1 MASVSTPR
9 ADTGAIR
16 AGDLV
21 VATGQ
26 DADPAS
32 NTTSPARFDACPT
45 WLELA
50 VRHLSDAQ
58 VARDARI
65 AAWGNADQHSRT
77 GALEWEFEAS
87 MQATMASGIAVDA
100 FYAMVQT
107 RVPPPQSLIDE
118 WRAKQT
124 PRYIQISEVLRRAF
138 SLEPK
143 PVSSLRQALAEIFRF
158 RDLAIDPSGKMD
170 AQILHPELGV
180 GVEWRFAYF
189 RYQNALLIVK
199 ATLQLIAELVA
210 SGYVKDADL
219 QKYLDA
225 LRARVEPLRNANA
238 LRTQTQDRALSTKW
252 VS

>member
-1 MASVSTPR
+1 
-9 ADTGAIR
+9 
-16 AGDLV
+16 
-21 VATGQ
+21 
-26 DADPAS
+26 
-32 NTTSPARFDACPT
+32 
-45 WLELA
+45 
-50 VRHLSDAQ
+50 
-58 VARDARI
+58 
-65 AAWGNADQHSRT
+65 
-77 GALEWEFEAS
+77 

-158 RDLAIDPSGKMD
+158 RDLAIDPSGKLD

-210 SGYVKDADL
+210 SGYPKDADL
-219 QKYLDA
+219 QNCLDA

-238 LRTQTQDRALSTKW
+238 LRTQTQDRDISSKW